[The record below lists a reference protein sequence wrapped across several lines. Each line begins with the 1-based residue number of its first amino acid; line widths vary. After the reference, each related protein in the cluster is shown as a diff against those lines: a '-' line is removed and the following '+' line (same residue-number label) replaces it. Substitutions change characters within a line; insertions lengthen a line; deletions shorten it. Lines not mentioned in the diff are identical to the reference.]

1 MNASIP
7 RTINAITRL
16 RLWSRRV
23 GLRRKLAVALML
35 AAVVSGLATVALM
48 SGLSPL
54 GLNPQILIGLLF
66 LDVVLV
72 LVVGVVVA
80 WRVASIW
87 VERRRGMAGSGL
99 HRRLVLLFSVVAVT
113 PAIVVALFAALFL
126 NFSIRAWFD
135 ERVRTAVEESRVVA
149 RAYLVEHQRN
159 IRADIL
165 AMANDL
171 NRQAPVLAR
180 DRQRFNQV
188 VATQAILRSLPEAL
202 VVDGQGRVLARSQF
216 SLSLEFDLVTPEMLE
231 QARERE
237 FVLIASGQE
246 DRVRAVAKLEEF
258 VDAFLLIGRQVESR
272 VLEHIVLTE
281 RAVAQY
287 QALEARQ
294 EGIQITFIV
303 VFVVV
308 AILLLL
314 AAVWT
319 GMTFATQLARP
330 ISNLI
335 GAAERVS
342 SGDLGARV
350 EATSAR
356 DELGVLSR
364 AFNRMTGQLE
374 AQRQSLMEANREL
387 DERRRFTETVLAGV
401 SAGVIGLDGDGNV
414 HLPNR
419 RASELLEQS
428 LDAAVGSALGDV
440 VPELAPL
447 LSSVMER
454 PGRAHRGELKLT
466 RGERQLTFLVSAA
479 AERLGGEVVGY
490 VVTFDDITELL
501 SAQRKAAWADVARR
515 IAHEIKN
522 PLTPIQLSAERL
534 KRRYAAEIKS
544 DPETFAV
551 CTETII
557 RQVEEIGRMV
567 DEFSSFARMP
577 QAALKPENLTE
588 ICAQAVFLERSRHP
602 ALEIAFE
609 PAGEAVWL
617 YCDRQQ
623 VGRALTNVLKNAAES
638 IALRG
643 SGDGAREPSGRIALD
658 VVKKRDGDAPRVAV
672 VIEDDGVGLPAQE
685 RDRLTEPYVTTR
697 EKGTGLGLAIVKKIM
712 EDHFGDVVLEDR
724 PQGGARVTLVFG
736 TDEAD
741 AASAA
746 EEGKDEKRS
755 RARGMARAQKDADR
769 TAAHGS

>member
-7 RTINAITRL
+7 RTFNAVTRM

-35 AAVVSGLATVALM
+35 AAVVSGLTTVALM
-48 SGLSPL
+48 SGMSPL
-54 GLNPQILIGLLF
+54 GLDPQILIGLLY
-66 LDVVLV
+66 LDVVLLLV
-72 LVVGVVVA
+72 LGVVVA

-99 HRRLVLLFSVVAVT
+99 HRRLVVLFSVVAVT

-126 NFSIRAWFD
+126 NFGIRAWFD
-135 ERVRTAVEESRVVA
+135 ERVRTAVEESRAVA
-149 RAYLVEHQRN
+149 RAYLLEHQRN

-171 NRQAPVLAR
+171 NRQASVLAR
-180 DRQRFNQV
+180 DRKRFNQI

-202 VVDGQGRVLARSQF
+202 VVDGQGRVLARTQF
-216 SLSLEFDLVTPEMLE
+216 SLSLEFDLVTPEMLQ

-246 DRVRAVAKLEEF
+246 DRVRAIVKLEGF
-258 VDAFLLIGRQVESR
+258 VDGFLLVGRQVEAR
-272 VLEHIVLTE
+272 VLDHIVLTE

-294 EGIQITFIV
+294 AGIQITFIL

-308 AILLLL
+308 ALLMLL
-314 AAVWT
+314 AAGWM
-319 GMTFATQLARP
+319 GLTFATQLARP

-335 GAAERVS
+335 GAAEKVRA
-342 SGDLGARV
+342 GDLSARV
-350 EATSAR
+350 QPTTAR
-356 DELGVLSR
+356 HELGALSR

-374 AQRQSLMEANREL
+374 TQRQSLLEANREL

-401 SAGVIGLDGDGNV
+401 SAGVIGLDGGGSVN
-414 HLPNR
+414 LPNR
-419 RASELLEQS
+419 RASELLDQS
-428 LDAAVGSALGDV
+428 LDTAVGSALGDV
-440 VPELAPL
+440 VPELAPI
-447 LSSVMER
+447 LSAVMAR
-454 PGRAHRGELKLT
+454 PERAHRGELMLT
-466 RGERQLTFLVSAA
+466 RGERQLTLLVSAA
-479 AERLGGEVVGY
+479 AERLGGDVVGY

-577 QAALKPENLTE
+577 QATLKPENLTE
-588 ICAQAVFLERSRHP
+588 ICRQAVFLERSRLP
-602 ALEIAFE
+602 AIEIAFK
-609 PAGEAVWL
+609 PVGEAVWL

-643 SGDGAREPSGRIALD
+643 SGEGASEPSGRIALE
-658 VVKKRDGDAPRVAV
+658 VVKKRDGDVPRIAV
-672 VIEDDGVGLPAQE
+672 VIEDDGVGLPERE

-736 TDEAD
+736 IEEVD

-746 EEGKDEKRS
+746 EDGEDEKGS
-755 RARGMARAQKDADR
+755 RARRMARALKDGAG